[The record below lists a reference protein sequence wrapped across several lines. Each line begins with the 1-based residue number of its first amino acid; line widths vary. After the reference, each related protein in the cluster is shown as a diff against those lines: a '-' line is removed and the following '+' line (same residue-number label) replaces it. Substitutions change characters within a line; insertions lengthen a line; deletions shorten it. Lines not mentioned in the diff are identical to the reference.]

1 MEAYDGHARHHDADD
16 VRAARPQM
24 NTATRLQ
31 QQQQFVAATHATVL
45 FARVVIRVRSEHLG
59 MKQAG
64 MVSWKW
70 IVWPMLRRMTYTVPP
85 DRHQS
90 PASSQHRALLP
101 HPVPSVEW
109 GEEGWRKRLNA

>member
-1 MEAYDGHARHHDADD
+1 MEAYDGDARHHDADD

-64 MVSWKW
+64 MHG
-70 IVWPMLRRMTYTVPP
+70 IVEVDCVAYASKDDLHCTARP
-85 DRHQS
+85 S
-90 PASSQHRALLP
+90 PVTSQQPTPRTLATP
-101 HPVPSVEW
+101 CAFGGV
-109 GEEGWRKRLNA
+109 GRGGGGANA